1 MAEHDTDSIQVIVN
15 LYPRFDG
22 KDNTHFLEY
31 KDKLRVSLSFHWQ
44 SVAAI
49 LEGEPKPIT
58 AQNSPA
64 GATWTRANENLFG
77 ILFFT
82 TECSAHNV
90 VKKHM
95 GKTREDG
102 VGNGQAA
109 WNALE
114 KKYNGNTKEARRAY
128 HEYLHNTKMESGD
141 DPDDFL
147 YTMDGYREH
156 LEDMGQPVPDERY
169 EDIILQALPA
179 EYERV
184 RTASYERRDFHPAD
198 IRGMMS
204 ALYIDCFSRPN
215 NSLSVVGCGVATHLT
230 GGGNS
235 PINCHYC
242 GNPGHRQKTCVAWI
256 AVQRKGRHPHAT
268 RSTPFRRWKGRK
280 REESKPMWCSF
291 HKSSTH
297 SDETCRTRK
306 QQMDDNGNA
315 SCASQDLDYQLV
327 FTASDSTPGSSLEGQ
342 GISFAAVEVPT
353 RHEPTKEQGF
363 GPFGSTHEPV
373 ASFDT
378 SGWFDGSGGANG
390 EETEGSTFEFEEG
403 PVRRLGLWSH
413 ITDTLTTLA
422 RALVMAVMLHY
433 FWLTLGSFPH
443 NRVASTYTNG
453 QPETFGGSTD
463 AEDGL
468 ALAAVPA
475 AEKWNR
481 GSNSLVRVM
490 VDSGVSGHYFDDAL
504 IPGLRYRLD
513 NYQALA
519 IRRWV
524 TTAGRHQ
531 LKEAGQGLPRGHSID
546 VEGVKRLTQLSVLA
560 GPDAGWDLFS
570 VKQDGALSGGKSLSG
585 TSECGKPREQ
595 PASLGEA
602 SPAGGAP
609 QDGALEHPEQPM
621 SSSCEHVEAPFARPL
636 PLQHHGPSRHQVTP
650 EATRAGN
657 ATQSIKERNDND
669 CTRLAEIATD
679 GTLSQLRRLGLYTE
693 VFLTDIAHQTGGVES
708 VVEYACA
715 ATNGQM
721 YSVGEEMEEVSN
733 TFEEATI
740 TGSRW
745 VYKINAENSIGPPR
759 LVPAA
764 LERPSSSRRDT
775 MISAPEKP
783 TAGNEPASMGMPNTD
798 DRDLGRR
805 ADDNKRSTCTDE
817 IENGAMDHEKGG
829 EDEGDP
835 QEGELCSEQRRDE
848 VRRKSDSGHSLRF
861 FPFVSISTCSME
873 SAF

>member
-22 KDNTHFLEY
+22 KDKTHFLEY

-44 SVAAI
+44 SVAAS

-58 AQNSPA
+58 AQNSLA
-64 GATWTRANENLFG
+64 VATWTRANENLFG

-82 TECSAHNV
+82 TERSAHNV

-128 HEYLHNTKMESGD
+128 HEYLHNIKMKSGD

-147 YTMDGYREH
+147 YTMDSYRER
-156 LEDMGQPVPDERY
+156 LKDMGQPVPDERY
-169 EDIILQALPA
+169 EDIILQALPG

-184 RTASYERRDFHPAD
+184 RTASYERRDFHLAD
-198 IRGMMS
+198 IRGTMS
-204 ALYIDCFSRPN
+204 ALYIDCLSRPN
-215 NSLSVVGCGVATHLT
+215 NSPSVVGCGVAMHLT

-256 AVQRKGRHPHAT
+256 AAQRKGRNPHAT

-280 REESKPMWCSF
+280 KGESKPMWCSF

-306 QQMDDNGNA
+306 QQMDDNGRA
-315 SCASQDLDYQLV
+315 SCASQDPDYQFV
-327 FTASDSTPGSSLEGQ
+327 FTASDSTPGSNLEGQ
-342 GISFAAVEVPT
+342 RISFAAVEVPT
-353 RHEPTKEQGF
+353 RHEPTKEQGV
-363 GPFGSTHEPV
+363 GPFGSTDDPV

-378 SGWFDGSGGANG
+378 SGWFNGSGGANG
-390 EETEGSTFEFEEG
+390 EETEGSTFEIDEG

-443 NRVASTYTNG
+443 NRVASTNTNG

-475 AEKWNR
+475 AEKWHR
-481 GSNSLVRVM
+481 GSNSLVHVM

-513 NYQALA
+513 NYQALV
-519 IRRWV
+519 IRRWIT
-524 TTAGRHQ
+524 TTAGGHQ
-531 LKEAGQGLPRGHSID
+531 LKEAGQGLPRDHSID
-546 VEGVKRLTQLSVLA
+546 AEEVKRLTQFSVLA

-585 TSECGKPREQ
+585 TSECGKPREY

-609 QDGALEHPEQPM
+609 QDGALEHPELPM
-621 SSSCEHVEAPFARPL
+621 SSGCEHVEAPFARPL

-650 EATRAGN
+650 EETRAGN
-657 ATQSIKERNDND
+657 ATPSIKERNDND
-669 CTRLAEIATD
+669 CTRLVEIAID
-679 GTLSQLRRLGLYTE
+679 STLSKLRRLGL
-693 VFLTDIAHQTGGVES
+693 S
-708 VVEYACA
+708 
-715 ATNGQM
+715 
-721 YSVGEEMEEVSN
+721 
-733 TFEEATI
+733 
-740 TGSRW
+740 
-745 VYKINAENSIGPPR
+745 PR
-759 LVPAA
+759 
-764 LERPSSSRRDT
+764 R
-775 MISAPEKP
+775 
-783 TAGNEPASMGMPNTD
+783 
-798 DRDLGRR
+798 
-805 ADDNKRSTCTDE
+805 
-817 IENGAMDHEKGG
+817 
-829 EDEGDP
+829 
-835 QEGELCSEQRRDE
+835 
-848 VRRKSDSGHSLRF
+848 SLRIS
-861 FPFVSISTCSME
+861 SIRLMGRSRLWNMPVPRPMIKCIRWGGKRK
-873 SAF
+873 